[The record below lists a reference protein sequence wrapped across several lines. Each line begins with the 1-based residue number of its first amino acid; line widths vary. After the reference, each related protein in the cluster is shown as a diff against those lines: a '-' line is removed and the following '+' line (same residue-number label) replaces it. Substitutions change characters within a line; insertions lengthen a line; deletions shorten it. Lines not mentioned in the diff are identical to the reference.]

1 MNQRPM
7 RLDTDQ
13 KALEINLNE
22 KIYGTFAEIGAGQ
35 EVARYFFK
43 VGAALG
49 TIAKSMS
56 AYDKTYSDRIYGVEN
71 SGRYVCESRVYKMLD
86 HEYDLMEE
94 RLQESRP
101 NNTFFVFADTV
112 AAINYTK
119 TIKGHGWLGLR
130 FQLHPGAEP
139 NDIILHVRMLDTS
152 NMLQQSAIGIL
163 GVNLIYAAYYYHN
176 DLEKFVKSLK
186 DDLRNRICVDMI
198 RLSGPDFEHVDNRIL
213 SLYLVKHGLSD
224 VVMFNHKGD
233 SIHPSEFLYKKS
245 LIVVR
250 GNYKPPTIVS
260 LDVFEQGYRQ
270 FKREYDLKDHNAKIM
285 AEITMQN
292 LTKEGPL
299 DLEDFIQRTDML
311 CYMGYDTI
319 LSNCVDHQQL
329 TNYLSHYKIPNLGI
343 VVGARE
349 LTDMIEQ
356 STSDEGED
364 NMLVK
369 FGRLFSKNIRVYVYP
384 VLSDDR
390 RTIIQGSNLPVPK
403 MIRYLYQHLLDRGY
417 VANIEDYRAANL
429 SIFPFEVLN
438 EIHQDVPGWE
448 YKLPSG
454 LASIIKEK
462 GYFNYANE
470 SRKIPNI

>member
-1 MNQRPM
+1 MSHKPT

-22 KIYGTFAEIGAGQ
+22 RIYGTFAEIGAGQ

-43 VGAALG
+43 VGAAVG

-86 HEYDLMEE
+86 HEYALMEE

-101 NNTFFVFADTV
+101 KNTFFVFADTV
-112 AAINYTK
+112 AAINFQK

-130 FQLHPGAEP
+130 FQLTPQSEP

-152 NMLQQSAIGIL
+152 NMQQQSAIGIL
-163 GVNLIYAAYYYHN
+163 GVNLIYAAYYYQD

-186 DDLRNRICVDMI
+186 DDLRNRVCVDMI
-198 RLSGPDFEHVDNRIL
+198 RLSGPDFEHVDNRLL
-213 SLYLVKHGLSD
+213 SLYLIKHKLSD
-224 VVMFNHKGD
+224 VTMFNHKGD

-270 FKREYDLKDHNAKIM
+270 FKKEYDLQDHNAKIM
-285 AEITMQN
+285 AEITLQN
-292 LTKEGPL
+292 LTKNDPL
-299 DLEDFIQRTDML
+299 DEEDFIQRTDML
-311 CYMGYDTI
+311 CYMGYDII

-329 TNYLSHYKIPNLGI
+329 TNYLSTYKIPNLGI

-349 LTDMIEQ
+349 LLELIDS
-356 STSDEGED
+356 STNDEGDD

-384 VLSDDR
+384 VLSRDKQM
-390 RTIIQGSNLPVPK
+390 IIQGSNLPVPK
-403 MIRYLYQHLLDRGY
+403 VIRYLYQHLLDRGY
-417 VANIEDYRAANL
+417 VANIDDYRASNL
-429 SIFPFEVLN
+429 AIFPFEVLYDI
-438 EIHQDVPGWE
+438 EHGIDGWE
-448 YKLPSG
+448 NKLPSG
-454 LASIIKEK
+454 LAGIIKEK
-462 GYFNYANE
+462 GYFNYAKLAPEISE
-470 SRKIPNI
+470 S